1 MSYKDIEISR
11 VKRRIARRT
20 VDKTLSLD
28 SLRLEKYTKDKEV
41 NYKELCTWHQ
51 YWLSLADSRKRYLT
65 NCDYNR
71 GKQLEK
77 RIFDKNGYIKTQRQV
92 VIEQGKTPIVVN
104 IVREMVRVVMGQYRQ
119 SPSKSSVYAVC
130 ENDQTASDML
140 SVALQGCL
148 DLNEIA
154 ELDAQQ
160 LEIFLLS
167 GMAISR
173 TTEKFFDELLQR
185 DVFTENV
192 NNCMVFFNGDIKDV
206 RGRDIHTI
214 GEVIETT
221 VDNVITTYAKNVE
234 EALALRELLKP
245 MATEYI
251 GGEKSLNGDKYKSD
265 DFFTASVPSN
275 IRIFMGWTKKSEFRV
290 IRYDPL
296 TGDREVIVG
305 DYVKIVKE
313 IEAENKERYAYFIE
327 QGLSDEQVIATLLE
341 SDVRNYSYWSYKVLT
356 QEGYCLAE
364 GESPFE
370 HNEHPYTVLLRP
382 LINGE
387 VWGMVEDVKDIQ
399 DTVNQSFMMFK
410 WIVEASAK
418 GLLVIDRATIP
429 EGMDLDDVAASWS
442 EIGGVIALDLK
453 PGKELP
459 KEINTVSNTNV
470 PQLLNFA
477 MTMMDKV
484 SGVHSALRGET
495 ANNGTPASLY
505 WQQSQ
510 NSATSLLNF
519 MRNFESYVKNR
530 DTKILK
536 TMLQVYET
544 GRYIDVFGEAII
556 DEAKKWNKEMVKNV
570 PFRLKVSSS
579 IDNPVY
585 RMAVE
590 GMLKSL
596 LDSQAID
603 AKLYLK
609 KSTMPFARE
618 VLSEIEK
625 REEQQQQ
632 IVESP

>member
-1 MSYKDIEISR
+1 
-11 VKRRIARRT
+11 
-20 VDKTLSLD
+20 
-28 SLRLEKYTKDKEV
+28 
-41 NYKELCTWHQ
+41 
-51 YWLSLADSRKRYLT
+51 
-65 NCDYNR
+65 
-71 GKQLEK
+71 
-77 RIFDKNGYIKTQRQV
+77 
-92 VIEQGKTPIVVN
+92 
-104 IVREMVRVVMGQYRQ
+104 
-119 SPSKSSVYAVC
+119 
-130 ENDQTASDML
+130 
-140 SVALQGCL
+140 
-148 DLNEIA
+148 
-154 ELDAQQ
+154 
-160 LEIFLLS
+160 
-167 GMAISR
+167 
-173 TTEKFFDELLQR
+173 
-185 DVFTENV
+185 
-192 NNCMVFFNGDIKDV
+192 
-206 RGRDIHTI
+206 
-214 GEVIETT
+214 
-221 VDNVITTYAKNVE
+221 
-234 EALALRELLKP
+234 
-245 MATEYI
+245 
-251 GGEKSLNGDKYKSD
+251 
-265 DFFTASVPSN
+265 
-275 IRIFMGWTKKSEFRV
+275 
-290 IRYDPL
+290 
-296 TGDREVIVG
+296 
-305 DYVKIVKE
+305 
-313 IEAENKERYAYFIE
+313 
-327 QGLSDEQVIATLLE
+327 
-341 SDVRNYSYWSYKVLT
+341 
-356 QEGYCLAE
+356 
-364 GESPFE
+364 
-370 HNEHPYTVLLRP
+370 
-382 LINGE
+382 
-387 VWGMVEDVKDIQ
+387 
-399 DTVNQSFMMFK
+399 
-410 WIVEASAK
+410 
-418 GLLVIDRATIP
+418 LVIDRATIP